1 MRIGE
6 KSERALSS
14 NLDQLATALL
24 NDIDIYGPYIITTLF
39 ECLSHLAVKIPIY
52 ATLVGLINHVQNDF
66 GKKVVDQLSDELS
79 IAMMTNKENTK
90 SIIVDTNK
98 QRGLETPIIDFNR
111 IRLLL
116 RFASDLYNANIIQL
130 IDILN
135 IIRFLLEQGLNERV
149 NCFVQEHVAY
159 TVILTLIWCTN
170 VHLVNKNEKEIQ
182 SVIQRI
188 GEYIENR
195 QDITNPNALR
205 PFKNIQ
211 IDLLGD
217 LWTEFVSIYQSK
229 TKQNENDDGD
239 GNKNEEK
246 SNLMKEEKED
256 IDMKMAEKKEPKT
269 NVFEIKS
276 IYRPYKEFSRLK
288 KKFSHCLKLKQEEYN
303 IGSWESLKVK
313 NLYPIWLEFGIPP
326 LLNQQESEENV
337 SKMERFVAMDYIHD
351 IIEYFNQDT
360 KLCSEQLINLPTSFD
375 AKYVIVEGL
384 VFKMLRLPQCK
395 HHYII
400 FGKIII
406 DLFRKQTK
414 VYPRIVGPVINKLF
428 HSIDSVDIECRDRLI
443 EWFSFHLA
451 NFNFQWPWEN
461 WSNVTSFPPSSPQTA
476 FVRAVM
482 VKCVHLSYYD
492 RFKKTL
498 PTEIISVV
506 PHKPEGHYQYSA
518 NNIVAMNLVR
528 MLNQRQSAEDIANH
542 LETFIEPTT
551 EKMHFDELA
560 VPLTE
565 PQDVILRQIELLF
578 VCILHVG
585 KSSCSHVLSFLKLY
599 GKKPLKQLIGQ
610 TPINNEESKVKCG
623 QLVLLQ
629 CLFSYWQYSPIRI
642 EILLDKLHA
651 MNYVTPQSI
660 LQFVFSKASIEHL
673 HQQIYWIVVLQA
685 MDRMVKTTQGMKRG
699 IAKFEQD
706 ILELDKNLNSD
717 FNDQEMTMLS
727 KQNKQK
733 QLNQLTNRLKT
744 LQGGKISNSTFNVLP
759 PTTHPYLRACSCNNH
774 KLCSQHF

>member
-1 MRIGE
+1 MCRIGE
-6 KSERALSS
+6 KSERALAS
-14 NLDQLATALL
+14 NLDQLSQALIS
-24 NDIDIYGPYIITTLF
+24 DIDIYGSYIISTLF

-66 GKKVVDQLSDELS
+66 GKKVVDTLSNEIS

-130 IDILN
+130 IDVLN
-135 IIRFLLEQGLNERV
+135 IIRFLLEQGLNDKV
-149 NCFVQEHVAY
+149 NECIQENVVY
-159 TVILTLIWCTN
+159 VVIFTLIWCTN
-170 VHLVNKNEKEIQ
+170 GHLLNENDKEIEDIMN
-182 SVIQRI
+182 SISK
-188 GEYIENR
+188 YIEKR
-195 QDITNPNALR
+195 QNITNPIALR

-217 LWTEFVSIYQSK
+217 LWTEYVAMYK
-229 TKQNENDDGD
+229 
-239 GNKNEEK
+239 NKNDTNEEQK
-246 SNLMKEEKED
+246 SNLSKEKEED
-256 IDMKMAEKKEPKT
+256 IDMKMAEKKEPKI
-269 NVFEIKS
+269 FEIKS
-276 IYRPYKEFSRLK
+276 IQCPYKEFSRLK
-288 KKFSHCLKLKQEEYN
+288 KKYSHGLKLKVEEYN
-303 IGSWESLKVK
+303 IESWESLKIK
-313 NLYPIWLEFGIPP
+313 SLYPIWLEFGIPP
-326 LLNQQESEENV
+326 LLNQPENNDENDNV
-337 SKMERFVAMDYIHD
+337 NKMERFVVMDYMHD

-360 KLCSEQLINLPTSFD
+360 KLCAEQLINLPSSFD
-375 AKYVIVEGL
+375 AKHLIVEGL

-414 VYPRIVGPVINKLF
+414 VYPRIVGPIINKLF

-461 WSNVTSFPPSSPQTA
+461 WSNVTSFPASSPKTS
-476 FVRAVM
+476 FVTSVM
-482 VKCVHLSYYD
+482 IKCLHLSYYD

-498 PTEIISVV
+498 PTDIISIV
-506 PHKPEGHYQYSA
+506 PHKPEGHYKYTEKV
-518 NNIVAMNLVR
+518 VAMNLVR
-528 MLNQRQSAEDIANH
+528 MLNQRQSAEDIAGH

-551 EKMHFDELA
+551 DKMHFDELC
-560 VPLTE
+560 VPLSE

-578 VCILHVG
+578 ICILHVG

-610 TPINNEESKVKCG
+610 TPVNNEENKVKCG

-629 CLFSYWQYSPIRI
+629 CLFDYWQYSPIRI

-651 MNYVTPQSI
+651 MSYVTPQSI
-660 LQFVFSKASIEHL
+660 LQFVFSKASIPKL
-673 HQQIYWIVVLQA
+673 HQQIFWIVVLQA

-699 IAKFEQD
+699 IVKFEQD
-706 ILELDKNLNSD
+706 IQELDKNLNSD
-717 FNDQEMTMLS
+717 FNDQEITTLA
-727 KQNKQK
+727 KENKQK
-733 QLNQLTNRLKT
+733 QLHQLTNRLKT
-744 LQGGKISNSTFNVLP
+744 LEDSIAAVMILFIVLSE
-759 PTTHPYLRACSCNNH
+759 TNIV
-774 KLCSQHF
+774 KWIGI